1 MFLRG
6 RYNYRRQKRWRHCRE
21 KLKKVTVLLNF
32 EQLKL
37 YFQSMIELPKI
48 RMYEEENVEKM
59 WHRFYEYDSGEHG
72 TAKLE
77 LESW

>member
-6 RYNYRRQKRWRHCRE
+6 RDNYRRQKRWRHCRE

-32 EQLKL
+32 ELLKQS
-37 YFQSMIELPKI
+37 FQSLIELLKI
-48 RMYEEENVEKM
+48 RMYEEEKVKNM

-72 TAKLE
+72 TTKLE